1 MFNMNGKHKSEI
13 GSRYANQ
20 QDRFQLIGDF
30 SEGHYLR
37 SSSIFMQAQVIL
49 HLREVNT
56 VLEIG
61 SLRGVLTSILR
72 HFKLQVDT
80 CDIESIPFLSLPT
93 FLEDF
98 EHLQV
103 SENSYDLVCAFQVL
117 EHNNIKKTPLL
128 LRKMANAS
136 KKYVYVSLPF
146 EGIYF
151 YPKIISNFRGTG
163 MISRFIKKYLSFIVQ
178 KPLFLSKRY
187 SACGGPTYYHQYELG
202 GRNFR
207 LSKLSKIF
215 DEAGLKILWAKPN
228 TLFPYH
234 YHILSEKTGPT

>member
-1 MFNMNGKHKSEI
+1 MKVEQESVPGK
-13 GSRYANQ
+13 RYVNQ

-49 HLREVNT
+49 HLKEVNT

-72 HFKLQVDT
+72 HFNLKVDT
-80 CDIESIPFLSLPT
+80 CDIESIPFLSLPN

-98 EHLQV
+98 EHLQI

-128 LRKMANAS
+128 LRKMKNVS
-136 KKYVYVSLPF
+136 KKYVYISLPF

-151 YPKIISNFRGTG
+151 FPKIIS
-163 MISRFIKKYLSFIVQ
+163 LS
-178 KPLFLSKRY
+178 
-187 SACGGPTYYHQYELG
+187 GGY
-202 GRNFR
+202 
-207 LSKLSKIF
+207 
-215 DEAGLKILWAKPN
+215 
-228 TLFPYH
+228 
-234 YHILSEKTGPT
+234 

>member
-1 MFNMNGKHKSEI
+1 MKKKQDPVIGK
-13 GSRYANQ
+13 RYVNQ

-30 SEGHYLR
+30 SEAHYLR

-49 HLREVNT
+49 NLQEVNT

-72 HFKLQVDT
+72 HFKLKVDT

-98 EHLQV
+98 EHLQI

-128 LRKMANAS
+128 LRKMANVS
-136 KKYVYVSLPF
+136 KKYVY
-146 EGIYF
+146 I
-151 YPKIISNFRGTG
+151 
-163 MISRFIKKYLSFIVQ
+163 
-178 KPLFLSKRY
+178 
-187 SACGGPTYYHQYELG
+187 
-202 GRNFR
+202 
-207 LSKLSKIF
+207 
-215 DEAGLKILWAKPN
+215 
-228 TLFPYH
+228 
-234 YHILSEKTGPT
+234 